1 MIMDKRQIIS
11 FINYP
16 DRGLVEFAVN
26 RANLTAP
33 EWECVKAREF
43 DGETVEHLADRLQL
57 SDTTIKRRYSSAMQ
71 KLDVCFSAIPWVD
84 KISRFKQ

>member
-1 MIMDKRQIIS
+1 MDNRQIIN

-33 EWECVKAREF
+33 EWECIKAREYN
-43 DGETVEHLADRLQL
+43 GETVESLAERLDL
-57 SDTTIKRRYSSAMQ
+57 SDTTIKRRYSAGMR
-71 KLDVCFSAIPWVD
+71 KLDVAFSSMSWVNTLSTT
-84 KISRFKQ
+84 IKQ